1 MLGAMDIAVGVLL
14 AVAGLVLVGLVAA
27 FVAHRRATTPV
38 VPPPAEHVDDL
49 TDFLEFPPGTA
60 TPARPATDSVVAL
73 APAPR
78 PAAPASPRR
87 SVPTAALAV
96 LAGLLVL
103 LLVAAAVVAATAG
116 PDRRG
121 HEQRRAVRD
130 DEAPAAA
137 EAQLRFG
144 GIVLEERAVGVTVSY
159 PELILGA
166 DADGPVASL
175 ELPTWNCLAT
185 EAPEDPAEAGCVPG
199 RTEYA
204 ELDSP
209 ELSVTADGDG
219 LRIEGDFATTTRP
232 TGSDPEPT
240 GRSYDL
246 VVTVEPDGSGELE
259 LGHRSAEVVEGE
271 LRIHD

>member
-1 MLGAMDIAVGVLL
+1 M
-14 AVAGLVLVGLVAA
+14 
-27 FVAHRRATTPV
+27 
-38 VPPPAEHVDDL
+38 
-49 TDFLEFPPGTA
+49 
-60 TPARPATDSVVAL
+60 
-73 APAPR
+73 
-78 PAAPASPRR
+78 
-87 SVPTAALAV
+87 AV
-96 LAGLLVL
+96 LAGLFVL

-121 HEQRRAVRD
+121 HEQRQGRAG

-144 GIVLEERAVGVTVSY
+144 GIVLEERAVGVTVTY
-159 PELILGA
+159 PELTLDT
-166 DADGPVASL
+166 DADGPVASV
-175 ELPTWNCLAT
+175 ELPTWNCLAV

-246 VVTVEPDGSGELE
+246 VVTVDPDGSGELE
-259 LGHRSAEVVEGE
+259 LGERSTALVEGE
-271 LRIHD
+271 MRIHD